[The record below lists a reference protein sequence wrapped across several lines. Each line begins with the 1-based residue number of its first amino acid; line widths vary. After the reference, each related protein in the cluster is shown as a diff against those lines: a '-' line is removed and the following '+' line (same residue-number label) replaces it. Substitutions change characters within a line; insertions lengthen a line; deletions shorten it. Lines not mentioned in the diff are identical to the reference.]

1 MSIVTGIALVVSLL
15 PATGHCQTPPATTAP
30 PPAAAA
36 QPDPNAAFLAKASSL
51 YYSTTKQGLTGF
63 DCTVHPDWANIFKTV
78 EKKSTATPTDQAADE
93 KNIALLNSVKIT
105 LHARLTG
112 PGSGLDWTPGT
123 MAPQDA
129 DSVEMLDHEHEATG
143 KTLQG
148 FLQFWIPFVNGSVIP
163 ETSAGIDVE
172 KTETG
177 HTLHA
182 VDGSTTITEVLDSGY
197 ILKQFNVE
205 MQGAKI
211 AFNPTYKPTPNGLL
225 VSGFA
230 ARIQPPGATLEQQ
243 QKIDVGVEYQ
253 TVSGFLIP
261 RTLTM
266 AVVGTGTFSFKFDGC
281 TVNPPAQ

>member
-1 MSIVTGIALVVSLL
+1 
-15 PATGHCQTPPATTAP
+15 
-30 PPAAAA
+30 
-36 QPDPNAAFLAKASSL
+36 
-51 YYSTTKQGLTGF
+51 
-63 DCTVHPDWANIFKTV
+63 
-78 EKKSTATPTDQAADE
+78 
-93 KNIALLNSVKIT
+93 
-105 LHARLTG
+105 
-112 PGSGLDWTPGT
+112 

-182 VDGSTTITEVLDSGY
+182 VDGSTTITEVLDSGN

-230 ARIQPPGATLEQQ
+230 RC
-243 QKIDVGVEYQ
+243 V
-253 TVSGFLIP
+253 
-261 RTLTM
+261 
-266 AVVGTGTFSFKFDGC
+266 
-281 TVNPPAQ
+281 